1 MLRAFISLFLDN
13 LDHLNK
19 NQKAALKEIMPWKDK
34 VIRAQD
40 KRSGFVVLKTCDY
53 VRKVEYKINIS
64 SFSRLDE
71 YPSPECK
78 QKMNNWLNK

>member
-1 MLRAFISLFLDN
+1 
-13 LDHLNK
+13 
-19 NQKAALKEIMPWKDK
+19 MPWKDK

-40 KRSGFVVLKTCDY
+40 KGSGFVVLKTCDY

-78 QKMNNWLNK
+78 QKMNNWLNKWPEIITEELKKVITSK